1 MAVVY
6 RLPEQEKNSTCFE
19 TTSNETQEQHKD
31 LSAVTHFRSQRASS
45 SVPNRV
51 SGSCSILQLLHATK

>member
-6 RLPEQEKNSTCFE
+6 GLPEQEKNSTCFE

-31 LSAVTHFRSQRASS
+31 LSAVTHF
-45 SVPNRV
+45 
-51 SGSCSILQLLHATK
+51 